1 MKIKFFLTVALTT
14 FFLVS
19 NIRVMAQ
26 TIPSTTSQLNLQ
38 YDDGRL
44 ATEVNHAEIEGSPY
58 LSDEWINGLVKFGDG
73 RTYKDIPLKYNQA
86 NDVLYFQNDKKETL
100 TFVKQV
106 ADFIITY
113 SSDNED
119 HVKHFKSGFADIS
132 GYTTQNF
139 FEVLVEGTAQ
149 LLKKNHKHIVSESGM
164 ALGTTT
170 QKYADS
176 ESYYLVIADKAYTL
190 KRDKKAILAILANKQ
205 AELEQFIKTN
215 KLNLKEDRDL
225 AKLIAYY
232 NSI

>member
-1 MKIKFFLTVALTT
+1 MFGLLAG
-14 FFLVS
+14 S
-19 NIRVMAQ
+19 NIAYCQQVPTQ
-26 TIPSTTSQLNLQ
+26 NLILI
-38 YDDGRL
+38 DGRNVK
-44 ATEVNHAEIEGSPY
+44 EVDHSEIQGSPY
-58 LSDEWINGLVKFGDG
+58 LSDEWINGLVKFSDG
-73 RTYKDIPLKYNQA
+73 RTYKDIPLKYNQV
-86 NDVLYFQNDKKETL
+86 NDILYFQNDKKETL

-106 ADFIITY
+106 TDFIIAY

-149 LLKKNHKHIVSESGM
+149 LLKKNHKHVVSESGM
-164 ALGTTT
+164 ALGTTI

-176 ESYYLVIADKAYTL
+176 ESYYLVIAEKAYTL

-205 AELEQFIKTN
+205 AELEAYIKAN
-215 KLNLKEDRDL
+215 NLNLKNDPDL
-225 AKLIAYY
+225 AKLINYY